1 VEADWSVEI
10 GADLPR
16 IVVPWFDD
24 QADFRDPGREQRS
37 SPDED
42 APAGLHF
49 VDLRQNPSALNQLSE
64 PRRYPG
70 LARALVAFNRSSSPV
85 FSSKCD
91 GFPIPREEIDPLEFD
106 AGLECVC
113 GLNAYVDLV
122 IRDFAI
128 FASFPAHEAWL
139 RQVVARLRKHA
150 QGRSARVDLVLRPA
164 TVFDRE
170 GFAFTLYI
178 AAVGVDF
185 STAERAWE
193 AALDA
198 VLAALGIP
206 PEPAPKV
213 ESQLN

>member
-16 IVVPWFDD
+16 IVVPWSDGG
-24 QADFRDPGREQRS
+24 ADFRDLEQPS
-37 SPDED
+37 SLDED
-42 APAGLHF
+42 TPAGLHF
-49 VDLRQNPSALNQLSE
+49 VDLRQNPSALNQLAE

-70 LARALVAFNRSSSPV
+70 LARALVALNRSSSPV

-91 GFPIPREEIDPLEFD
+91 AFPIPREEIDPLEFD
-106 AGLECVC
+106 AGLQCVC
-113 GLNAYVDLV
+113 GLNAYIDLA

-128 FASFPAHEAWL
+128 FESFPVHEAWL
-139 RQVVARLRKHA
+139 RQVVAKLRKHP
-150 QGRSARVDLVLRPA
+150 QVRSARVDLVLRSA
-164 TVFDRE
+164 NVFDRE

-185 STAERAWE
+185 SAAKSAWE

-198 VLAALGIP
+198 LLEALGIP
-206 PEPAPKV
+206 PEPAPKL
-213 ESQLN
+213 EPQLN